1 MSFYIRIIVNLIISI
16 IFAQLIALFTYEYV
30 SKINSK
36 NIYLGVF
43 QINLFDKNSA
53 YLDKTVTPKI
63 NIYTYEAKDE
73 IINNVEKGSNC
84 ANMFNYKSSIDL
96 GEDKLT
102 QYFTLNLTSTAP
114 KKIMEGCFDEFIA
127 SVDKKYY
134 KMVND
139 IEKNFNN
146 ETKSNDQLN
155 KIYQENSQDLNNY
168 NNSEFSYDLEQM
180 VLLEKYKAFVSE
192 DIKRIDF
199 QNLVENLR
207 STKPLNIV
215 RIKFFE
221 TKFGKNSLIF
231 SLTLI
236 IFFFIFIIFNSSQIF
251 NIEKLN
257 KFKKSI
263 GLN

>member
-1 MSFYIRIIVNLIISI
+1 
-16 IFAQLIALFTYEYV
+16 
-30 SKINSK
+30 
-36 NIYLGVF
+36 
-43 QINLFDKNSA
+43 
-53 YLDKTVTPKI
+53 
-63 NIYTYEAKDE
+63 
-73 IINNVEKGSNC
+73 
-84 ANMFNYKSSIDL
+84 
-96 GEDKLT
+96 
-102 QYFTLNLTSTAP
+102 
-114 KKIMEGCFDEFIA
+114 MEGCFDEFIA

-215 RIKFFE
+215 RIKFLE

-236 IFFFIFIIFNSSQIF
+236 IFFLIFIIFNSSQIF